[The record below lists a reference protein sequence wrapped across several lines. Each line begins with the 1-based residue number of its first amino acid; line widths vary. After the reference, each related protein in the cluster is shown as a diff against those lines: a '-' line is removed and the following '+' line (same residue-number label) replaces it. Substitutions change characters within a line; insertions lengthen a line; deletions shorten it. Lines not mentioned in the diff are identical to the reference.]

1 MTPADITILGAG
13 VAGLTAGLA
22 LARRGWRVRVLE
34 QAPAL
39 ADLGAGLQV
48 SPNGLAVLRALGLE
62 EALMAH
68 TLASEGAVLR
78 DGLSG
83 ADVAR
88 IPLSDRYRL
97 THRVALIGILAEA
110 AREAGVDLRLG
121 QRIEDL
127 TLGAPVRL
135 HLAGGEKVETGLVIG
150 ADGIKSKLR
159 RALEPAAA

>member
-13 VAGLTAGLA
+13 GAGLTAGRA
-22 LARRGWRVRVLE
+22 LARRGWRVRVRE

-78 DGLSG
+78 AGRCG

-88 IPLSDRYRL
+88 IPLSDLFRL
-97 THRVALIGILAEA
+97 THRVVLIGILA
-110 AREAGVDLRLG
+110 
-121 QRIEDL
+121 
-127 TLGAPVRL
+127 
-135 HLAGGEKVETGLVIG
+135 
-150 ADGIKSKLR
+150 
-159 RALEPAAA
+159 